1 MRQDNR
7 MPRVLH
13 ALLHLDQMDGPATSD
28 QLAGMLNTNPAVV
41 RRTMAGLRDQG
52 FVTSTKGHGG
62 GWLLA
67 KPLSEITLAGIYDAL
82 GAPKLFALGYSND
95 TSECLMEQAANAAT
109 AAALAAA
116 SQTFLHAL
124 SSVTMADLAD
134 DFEVRLKE
142 LGLTPDNYR
151 QSDSAQKAHTGTG
164 H

>member
-13 ALLHLDQMDGPATSD
+13 ALLHLSEMKDPATSD

-41 RRTMAGLRDQG
+41 RRTMAGLRNQG
-52 FVTSTKGHGG
+52 FVSSTKGHGG
-62 GWLLA
+62 GWVLA
-67 KPLSEITLAGIYDAL
+67 KPLSEITLAGIYEAL

-109 AAALAAA
+109 AAALKAA
-116 SQTFLHAL
+116 SETFLKAL
-124 SSVTMADLAD
+124 AAVTMADLAD
-134 DFEVRLKE
+134 DFELRLKE
-142 LGLTPDNYR
+142 LGLSPDHYR
-151 QSDSAQKAHTGTG
+151 HSNGANTGTG